1 LYRSSFHIS
10 TKEESLEET
19 HKPIHLRSPI
29 LRAMIW
35 CAAAFCYTSEQWR
48 LKRPFLTRTTA
59 HLSIVVLALATIL
72 ISSAK
77 IPELHTH
84 VSASGLSKADVVAQ
98 ITSSPAQVTL
108 EPTFLL
114 THDSW
119 PPPSTT
125 RAVSRIPDLH
135 TIIPKRP
142 QVPVVRKAVVT
153 HVVQQGET
161 LFSVASRF
169 GLSLTTVVW
178 SNPEAFQDVPWLV
191 RAGTKL
197 FILPVN
203 GVYHTTRSGETA
215 ESIATSYGIDPADLY
230 NEWNDLGREEQPHE
244 GQRLVVP
251 GGQGEPLGWE
261 RLSKYPAPELATYRY
276 EVCDGEEAI
285 GPGGHG
291 WFTYPTGKS
300 EVSGWV
306 FHDPRRRIH
315 IGIDYRCKLDDPIYA
330 ADNGVVTW
338 AGRNGTYGIMV
349 EINHGSD
356 FVTRYGHFSSLAV
369 ECGQPVYQG
378 DLIGYCGNTGWS
390 SGPHLHFEIRQDNVP
405 QDPET
410 YLPPLGSD

>member
-1 LYRSSFHIS
+1 MYRSSLRIS
-10 TKEESLEET
+10 TEEEGRK
-19 HKPIHLRSPI
+19 KPPNHSYLRSPL
-29 LRAMIW
+29 LRLMIW
-35 CAAAFCYTSEQWR
+35 CAVEFWYTSEEWR

-72 ISSAK
+72 ITSAR
-77 IPELHTH
+77 IPQPHTH
-84 VSASGLSKADVVAQ
+84 VSASGLSDTDVVAQ
-98 ITSSPAQVTL
+98 ITSSPAQVAP
-108 EPTFLL
+108 EPIALPTS
-114 THDSW
+114 DSW

-125 RAVSRIPDLH
+125 RAVSRIPELH

-142 QVPVVRKAVVT
+142 QAPVVRQVVVT
-153 HVVQQGET
+153 HVVQRGET
-161 LFSVASRF
+161 LFGIASRF
-169 GLSLTTVVW
+169 GLSLTTIVW
-178 SNPEAFQDVPWLV
+178 SNPEAFHDVPWLV
-191 RAGTKL
+191 RAGTEL

-203 GVYHTTRSGETA
+203 GAYHTVRSGETA
-215 ESIATSYGIDPADLY
+215 ESIAASYGIDPADLY
-230 NEWNDLGREEQPHE
+230 NQWNDLGIGDQPYE

-261 RLSKYPAPELATYRY
+261 RLSKYPAPQLATYRY

-300 EVSGWV
+300 GVSGWV
-306 FHDPRRRIH
+306 FHDPRRRMH
-315 IGIDYRCKLDDPIYA
+315 IGIDYRCKSGDPIYA

-390 SGPHLHFEIRQDNVP
+390 SGPHLHFEIRHHDVP

-410 YLPPLGSD
+410 YLPPLDSN